1 MRHRI
6 DELLRLLRDV
16 NGVTGGFVWGKSGAL
31 LGRDLPSRFDDDS
44 LAEVGQRIARIY
56 EAFQG
61 AGDEL
66 DTATLTFGGSKLH
79 LREVDTAFIAVL
91 SRPQVNEPALKMALN
106 VLGRAVYA
114 ELERRPA
121 QSTPPLHAAARV
133 PPAQRTAPTTPATGG
148 IAPLLRSS
156 AVSVPR
162 APDAAYEL
170 RSRLLRGKRASE

>member
-6 DELLRLLRDV
+6 DELLRMLRDV
-16 NGVTGGFVWGKSGAL
+16 NGVIGGFVWGKSGAL

-44 LAEVGQRIARIY
+44 LGEVGQRIARIY

-66 DTATLTFGGSKLH
+66 DTAVLTFGGSKLH

-91 SRPQVNEPALKMALN
+91 SRPQVNEPALKMALH

-121 QSTPPLHAAARV
+121 PSPSPPPQPARV
-133 PPAQRTAPTTPATGG
+133 PGQRTPTTPALGG
-148 IAPLLRSS
+148 IVPAIRGS

-162 APDAAYEL
+162 APEAAYEL
-170 RSRLLRGKRASE
+170 RARLMRGKRASE